1 VDLPKQPDV
10 VLLKETRTTC
20 ARLESMYMKPFI
32 QNKGGILAASLTTE
46 GFSLSLLGS
55 HRQGGLADY
64 K

>member
-1 VDLPKQPDV
+1 
-10 VLLKETRTTC
+10 
-20 ARLESMYMKPFI
+20 MYMKPFI